1 MIELLGDYIMLVT
14 GFIQGYSISTYITN
28 TIDSYIPY
36 IQMFFALLGIF
47 LFICI
52 GTAGFVNKGMR

>member
-14 GFIQGYSISTYITN
+14 GFIQGYSISTYIAN

-36 IQMFFALLGIF
+36 VQMFFALLGIF
-47 LFICI
+47 LLTCVLVGGLIPSR
-52 GTAGFVNKGMR
+52 MR